1 MRVNGGNGEIQKE
14 NMMSPQEHNK
24 SLVINT
30 KNMGIFEF
38 LEWGFKIGFFVE
50 NSMSSKRTQID
61 NSMNS
66 VQQFI
71 IWKKNSTQ
79 KQTKIVALKN
89 LINHV
94 EIQAEERTHKFESIF
109 KWSFTGGEENEWK
122 RKSKPTELRR
132 HHSIN
137 KYSDYGHFREKKDKD
152 RSWVHENT
160 YWKFTNC

>member
-50 NSMSSKRTQID
+50 NSMRSKRTQID

-71 IWKKNSTQ
+71 I
-79 KQTKIVALKN
+79 
-89 LINHV
+89 
-94 EIQAEERTHKFESIF
+94 
-109 KWSFTGGEENEWK
+109 
-122 RKSKPTELRR
+122 
-132 HHSIN
+132 
-137 KYSDYGHFREKKDKD
+137 
-152 RSWVHENT
+152 
-160 YWKFTNC
+160 